1 MGRKIAVLFDLL
13 SVVASGLLL
22 AAALLCRHASDISPE
37 TGRFWALL
45 ALSMP
50 GVLLLNLAALFYW
63 LLRRRWLVCLL
74 PLAALLSNGEY
85 VAAMVQLHPATDART
100 RSDLRVAS
108 LNAFNFDLGESRYR
122 TAHAVAGIMSREQVD
137 MLCLQEVPTLPIDSI
152 FRYFAARMPY
162 FVQESSEMIL
172 SRYPILDHRY
182 ARFADSW
189 NAYLLVDLAVGE
201 DTVRVVSVHLQ
212 TTGVAALRARYR
224 KEHDREAPVEALLGE
239 VERNS
244 RLRARQVHELERLID
259 SVRGPLIL
267 AGDFNDT
274 PSSYTYRRIDSRL
287 QDGFRAAG
295 RGYGSTFRSLGGVL
309 RIDYIFCNDSLRCV
323 GYRTL
328 PDTVSDHRAV
338 IADFRFVR

>member
-85 VAAMVQLHPATDART
+85 VAAMVQLHPAADART

-108 LNAFNFDLGESRYR
+108 LNAFNFNLGESRYR

-152 FRYFAARMPY
+152 FRYFAARMP
-162 FVQESSEMIL
+162 
-172 SRYPILDHRY
+172 
-182 ARFADSW
+182 
-189 NAYLLVDLAVGE
+189 
-201 DTVRVVSVHLQ
+201 
-212 TTGVAALRARYR
+212 
-224 KEHDREAPVEALLGE
+224 
-239 VERNS
+239 
-244 RLRARQVHELERLID
+244 
-259 SVRGPLIL
+259 
-267 AGDFNDT
+267 
-274 PSSYTYRRIDSRL
+274 
-287 QDGFRAAG
+287 
-295 RGYGSTFRSLGGVL
+295 
-309 RIDYIFCNDSLRCV
+309 
-323 GYRTL
+323 
-328 PDTVSDHRAV
+328 
-338 IADFRFVR
+338 